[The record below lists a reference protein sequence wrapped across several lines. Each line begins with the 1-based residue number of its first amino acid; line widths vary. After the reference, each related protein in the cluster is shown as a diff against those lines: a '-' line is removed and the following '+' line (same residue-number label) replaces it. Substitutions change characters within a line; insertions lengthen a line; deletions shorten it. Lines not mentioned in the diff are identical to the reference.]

1 VSATDAAQLARL
13 KLTYPT
19 WSIGRGVPNGPQFV
33 AVRRAT
39 GRRVTASTVAGLEHK
54 LATES
59 PPASDGGV
67 PRARLHSA
75 HGPGAHPHRLCG
87 GQRWAIGDLPP
98 EETGLLT
105 G

>member
-75 HGPGAHPHRLCG
+75 HGRIRTGYAGGRG
-87 GQRWAIGDLPP
+87 GQLGTFRPRKRDFSPVEG
-98 EETGLLT
+98 
-105 G
+105 